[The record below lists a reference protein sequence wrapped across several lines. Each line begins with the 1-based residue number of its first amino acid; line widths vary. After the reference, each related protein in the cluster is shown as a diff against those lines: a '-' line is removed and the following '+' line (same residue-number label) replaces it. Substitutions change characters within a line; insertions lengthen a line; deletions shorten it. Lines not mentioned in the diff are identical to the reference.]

1 MTESRPPFTW
11 ASVHYQRSA
20 EMVDKGKV
28 AELFKAGKKGREI
41 AAEIGC
47 KESAV
52 WAAVR
57 AMGLKRG
64 HCYRQYGSLK
74 KAAKRKGRVDFDEA
88 PLPGGQRGVIAF
100 IGDVPGCVCSTREA
114 ALSSALAVVE

>member
-1 MTESRPPFTW
+1 
-11 ASVHYQRSA
+11 
-20 EMVDKGKV
+20 MVDKAKV
-28 AELFKAGKKGREI
+28 AEMFKAGKKGRDI
-41 AAEIGC
+41 AEALGC

-57 AMGLKRG
+57 AMGLTRSHG
-64 HCYRQYGSLK
+64 YRQYGTLK
-74 KAAKRKGRVDFDEA
+74 KAAERKGRVDFDEA